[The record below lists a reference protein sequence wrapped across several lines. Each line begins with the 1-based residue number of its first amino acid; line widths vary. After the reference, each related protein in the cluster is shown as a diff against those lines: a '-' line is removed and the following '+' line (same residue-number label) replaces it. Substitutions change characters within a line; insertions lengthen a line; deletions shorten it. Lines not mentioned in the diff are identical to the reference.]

1 MPLGQRIARIA
12 PNGAGA
18 SAICSANS
26 RSAPETDS
34 RRWKRRISVP
44 PPPFAE
50 LLSGIDRAS
59 GSPRLLSAGRGK
71 RRTCPVHIKRSHRD
85 EDMLAEAISPSDSRQ
100 ADKEL
105 FHEAVPRI
113 SALARGW
120 VGNNLIAYYALRIPA
135 IVLAALV
142 PALVALDFG
151 TVGRTITVVL
161 GVIVAAATAVE
172 HFLTSGQ
179 RWRHYRGSVELM
191 KSEGWLYLE
200 LAGPYANLG
209 SLEAAFPTFV
219 RTSGNADA
227 G

>member
-1 MPLGQRIARIA
+1 
-12 PNGAGA
+12 
-18 SAICSANS
+18 
-26 RSAPETDS
+26 
-34 RRWKRRISVP
+34 
-44 PPPFAE
+44 
-50 LLSGIDRAS
+50 
-59 GSPRLLSAGRGK
+59 
-71 RRTCPVHIKRSHRD
+71 
-85 EDMLAEAISPSDSRQ
+85 MLAEAFSKATRD
-100 ADKEL
+100 E
-105 FHEAVPRI
+105 RI
-113 SALARGW
+113 KSYFTKRFLEYLRWLEDGSA
-120 VGNNLIAYYALRIPA
+120 NSLIAYYALRIPA

-219 RTSGNADA
+219 RRVETLMRDEVKEYVTTIVVERELTTTRDDSGNQPAQN
-227 G
+227 